1 MKQLSDFKPFQR
13 VVLPGL
19 GDLDCAGLILIVGPN
34 SSGKTQLLQDLY
46 RRLCGDPR
54 NLVVATNVELRRP
67 EQLEPFLE
75 CLEQEGYV
83 AKITDESGNQHIRPL
98 TTFVG
103 SGEAAPQIQ
112 LNQPQQ
118 WWNSYNAADVGK
130 LRSRIDFLGY
140 FGRLLVTAL
149 FLERRLTAVQQVG
162 YFDFQTQP
170 PQNDLQALYVDDAA
184 KAGLLA
190 EIQATFS
197 KCVWPDASRLNIVC
211 LRVSDDPA
219 VPSETQRLSPKTMAQ
234 FRTIETEGDGLKS
247 YVATCIA
254 LLLGRRPVCIIDEPE
269 MCLHPP
275 QAYNLGRFIGRFG
288 ASSDRATFVATHSS
302 HVLRGVIQAAPH
314 VQIVRLTR
322 EGSAFTAHLVP
333 AAVLTEVLTRPTVR
347 AETVLDGIF
356 AQAVIVLEAD
366 GDRTVY
372 QAVYE
377 TLAEELRLD
386 VHFTAVGGTGGIAD
400 TCRVYRALKIPIA
413 VIADLDI
420 LLDTERLHRV
430 VSILTDS
437 RNADGL
443 RTLAQGIAGS
453 IKSLPPTIDP
463 EDVKTRL
470 AAAAA
475 LPSDWSQNHDL
486 PLRAALQ
493 ELAQQLDRMR
503 RLKRGGVKTLP
514 ASLAGEVSSLIGK
527 LSTIGLFVVP
537 VGELE
542 EWLADYGVAI
552 SKHNKWAWA
561 NEAAVKVRQVGA
573 QTADV
578 WQFIRSVGSYLV
590 GAPANQP

>member
-1 MKQLSDFKPFQR
+1 
-13 VVLPGL
+13 
-19 GDLDCAGLILIVGPN
+19 
-34 SSGKTQLLQDLY
+34 
-46 RRLCGDPR
+46 
-54 NLVVATNVELRRP
+54 
-67 EQLEPFLE
+67 
-75 CLEQEGYV
+75 
-83 AKITDESGNQHIRPL
+83 
-98 TTFVG
+98 
-103 SGEAAPQIQ
+103 
-112 LNQPQQ
+112 
-118 WWNSYNAADVGK
+118 
-130 LRSRIDFLGY
+130 
-140 FGRLLVTAL
+140 
-149 FLERRLTAVQQVG
+149 LERRLTAVQQVG

-486 PLRAALQ
+486 PLRSALQ

-527 LSTIGLFVVP
+527 LSTIGIFVVP

-578 WQFIRSVGSYLV
+578 WQFIRSVG
-590 GAPANQP
+590 